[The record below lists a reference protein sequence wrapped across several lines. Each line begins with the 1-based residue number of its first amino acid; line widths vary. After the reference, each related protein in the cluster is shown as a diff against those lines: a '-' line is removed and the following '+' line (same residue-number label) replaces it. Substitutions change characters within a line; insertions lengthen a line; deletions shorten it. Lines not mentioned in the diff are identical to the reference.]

1 MHILLYKTCIYAYVY
16 ILCKIYA
23 YFMQNILCNVYI
35 DAYIDFFTQK
45 MTEK

>member
-1 MHILLYKTCIYAYVY
+1 MHMYTFYA
-16 ILCKIYA
+16 K
-23 YFMQNILCNVYI
+23 FMHILCNVYI